1 MQIVTSRPRLIRHII
16 PLLRST
22 GFFAVVPVGLYG
34 GLIVW
39 SNDLGGPLNLVI
51 IPAAAAII
59 GFVVSLVVFF
69 PVSLLAERLSL
80 RRSLQ
85 IVRGFLVA
93 LTIVVVLAWMLVV
106 IAKPNKHCLVLFS
119 LGVSLSLYLLSGF
132 FVYLCGLAAGRR
144 IS

>member
-93 LTIVVVLAWMLVV
+93 LTVVVVLAWMLVV

-132 FVYLCGLAAGRR
+132 FVYLCGLAVGGR